1 MSHCVLLISD
11 NFRKS
16 VPVAE
21 EFGRWFSVET
31 VDLQDY
37 SQNPDRKFL
46 FLIIDIDL
54 WTRA

>member
-11 NFRKS
+11 NFRRS

-37 SQNPDRKFL
+37 SHIPDRKFL
-46 FLIIDIDL
+46 FLIIDVDL